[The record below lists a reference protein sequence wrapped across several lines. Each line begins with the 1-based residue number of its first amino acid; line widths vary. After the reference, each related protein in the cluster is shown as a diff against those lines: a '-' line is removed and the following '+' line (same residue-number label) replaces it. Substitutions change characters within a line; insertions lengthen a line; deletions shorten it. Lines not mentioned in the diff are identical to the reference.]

1 MIDVTFLLLVFF
13 IVTLNFRML
22 EGRLDSA
29 LPKGMGIG
37 DGPVDEIEKLYVAIY
52 VAEPGELVADP
63 EAKGLQMYQG
73 RRLRYEVGARRFDT
87 LTGMRDFLATWPTR
101 DIPVSVDA
109 KVATTYGDVIPVVDT
124 LLAEGFENVAFVG
137 SFEQDW

>member
-22 EGRLDSA
+22 EGRLDTA
-29 LPKGMGIG
+29 LPKGIG
-37 DGPVDEIEKLYVAIY
+37 GHEGQADEFEKLYVAIY
-52 VAEPGELVADP
+52 VAEPGELVPDP
-63 EAKGLQMYQG
+63 EAKGLQVYEG
-73 RRLRYEVGARRFDT
+73 RRLRYEVGARRFDS
-87 LTGMRDFLATWPTR
+87 LAGMRDFIATWPTR

-109 KVATTYGDVIPVVDT
+109 KEATTYGDVIPVVDA
-124 LLAEGFENVAFVG
+124 LLERGFENVAFVG